1 MALLGFRWRS
11 ICATPEEAA
20 QAMPGDAL
28 IPVPGGSLTHA
39 VTIRRPP
46 EDVWPWLAQMGA
58 GSRAGWYSYDGL
70 DNGGRPSATRVLPE
84 LQSLT
89 PGMVF
94 PALPGMTDGFVL
106 QSFEPHRSLVL
117 GWPAPG
123 GGCMAS
129 TWAFL
134 LRPIA
139 EGTRLV
145 VRARGGPDYQFKRLP
160 PSISRQA
167 IRVVHFVMQR
177 KQLAG
182 IVIRAEQADPLLDR
196 FMPAYEVVD
205 RHAIDVHAPAA
216 AALAAACQLELF
228 RLPLVHAVFRLRE
241 LMLRATP
248 NQWQQTRGLIEEAR
262 AMGWVL
268 LAATPDREVVMGAA
282 TKPWEADVRF
292 RSVPPELFAAFDEP
306 GYVKIAWTL
315 RADPAGTG
323 SVFRTETRAVAT
335 DAVARARFRRY
346 WLFLSPGIR
355 LIRRL
360 AAGPIKAAAE
370 RAQAVQPGGVAV

>member
-1 MALLGFRWRS
+1 
-11 ICATPEEAA
+11 
-20 QAMPGDAL
+20 MPGDAL
-28 IPVPGGSLTHA
+28 IPAPGGSLTHA

-58 GSRAGWYSYDGL
+58 GSRAGWYSYDRL
-70 DNGGRPSATRVLPE
+70 DNGGRPSATRIVAE
-84 LQSLT
+84 LQELT

-94 PALPGMTDGFVL
+94 PALPGMADGFVL

-117 GWPAPG
+117 GWPASG
-123 GGCMAS
+123 GQGMAS

-134 LRPIA
+134 LQPVV
-139 EGTRLV
+139 EGTRLI

-160 PSISRQA
+160 PWVSRHV

-177 KQLAG
+177 RQLAG
-182 IVIRAEQADPLLDR
+182 IALRAERADPLLDR

-216 AALAAACQLELF
+216 ATLAAACQLELF
-228 RLPLVHAVFRLRE
+228 RIPLVHAIFRLRE
-241 LMLRATP
+241 LLMRATP
-248 NQWQQTRGLIEEAR
+248 NPWEQTRGLIEEAR

-268 LAATPDREVVMGAA
+268 LAEVPDREVVMGAV
-282 TKPWEADVRF
+282 TKPWEADVTF
-292 RSVPPELFAAFDEP
+292 RSVPPGQFAAFDEP

-323 SVFRTETRAVAT
+323 SVFRTETRAGST
-335 DAVARARFRRY
+335 DATARARFRRY
-346 WLFLSPGIR
+346 WLLLSPGIR

-360 AAGPIKAAAE
+360 AAGPIKSAAE
-370 RAQAVQPGGVAV
+370 RAPAGQPGRFAL

>member
-1 MALLGFRWRS
+1 
-11 ICATPEEAA
+11 
-20 QAMPGDAL
+20 MPGDGL
-28 IPVPGGSLTHA
+28 IPVPAGSLTHA

-58 GSRAGWYSYDGL
+58 GSRAGWYSYDRL
-70 DNGGRPSATRVLPE
+70 DNGGGPSATRIMPE
-84 LQSLT
+84 LQRLT
-89 PGMVF
+89 IGMVL
-94 PALPGMTDGFVL
+94 PALPGRTDGFVL

-117 GWPAPG
+117 GWPVPG
-123 GGCMAS
+123 GGAMAS

-134 LRPIA
+134 LQPVA

-160 PSISRQA
+160 PWVSRHA
-167 IRVVHFVMQR
+167 IRAVHFVMQR

-182 IVIRAEQADPLLDR
+182 IAARAEQADALLDC
-196 FMPAYEVVD
+196 FMPVYEVAD
-205 RHAIDVHAPAA
+205 RHAIDVQASPATT
-216 AALAAACQLELF
+216 LAAACQLELF
-228 RLPLVHAVFRLRE
+228 RLPLVHAIFRLRE
-241 LMLRATP
+241 LLLRATP
-248 NQWQQTRGLIEEAR
+248 IPWQQTRGLIDEAR

-268 LAATPDREVVMGAA
+268 LAEVPNSEVVMGAV
-282 TKPWEADVRF
+282 TKPWEADVTF
-292 RSVPPELFAAFDEP
+292 RSVPPEQFAAFDEP

-323 SVFRTETRAVAT
+323 SVFRTETRAAST

-346 WLFLSPGIR
+346 WLVLSPGIR

-360 AAGPIKAAAE
+360 AAGPIKATAE
-370 RAQAVQPGGVAV
+370 RAPVVQPDRLAL